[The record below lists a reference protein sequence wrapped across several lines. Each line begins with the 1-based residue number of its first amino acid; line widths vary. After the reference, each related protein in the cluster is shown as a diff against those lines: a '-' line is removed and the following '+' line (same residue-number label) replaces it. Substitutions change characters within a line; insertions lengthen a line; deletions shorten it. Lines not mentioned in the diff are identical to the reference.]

1 MTDLSKKGCE
11 ACKEGA
17 PTLTDEQIK
26 DLSIQIPAWQVFEED
41 GIKRLICSFAFTS
54 YEDSLKFTNK
64 VAKLAEQEDH
74 HPEIILEWG
83 KDTVSWWSHKIKGLH
98 SNDFICAAKTD
109 QIINN

>member
-1 MTDLSKKGCE
+1 LTDLLKKGCE

-83 KDTVSWWSHKIKGLH
+83 KVTVSWWSHKIKGLH